1 MIEYQMMDAE
11 SLLCRCLHKGKIA
24 AEDSNVTPVEVEAGV
39 ADGTVVDFLRAVC
52 MAYGSCAV
60 LAIED
65 NDVVAKLRFYPT
77 ALIDMLDGH
86 TCVQTPKHLQEM
98 AALNPKKIP
107 GKDSLSGKSLYLH
120 CFQVAGVERAV
131 AEDNPTSYR
140 GRGIGINMLK
150 KLIDW
155 SEAEGWDEI
164 QGRAIQHIPPLMSW
178 SNHLSVERFRKLGF
192 DVKPS
197 DERCEAAVS
206 QRMGYHGEVIKKLWE
221 PYAHISDEEASMMY
235 TVSLNLRKPA

>member
-1 MIEYQMMDAE
+1 MIEYRMMDAE
-11 SLLCRCLHKGKIA
+11 SLLCCCLHNGKIA
-24 AEDSNVTPVEVEAGV
+24 LEDVKLAPVEAEAGV
-39 ADGTVVDFLRAVC
+39 ANGTVAAFLRAAC

-65 NDVVAKLRFYPT
+65 SNIVAKLRFYP
-77 ALIDMLDGH
+77 AVLVNMLGEH
-86 TCVQTPKHLQEM
+86 TCVQTPEHLQ
-98 AALNPKKIP
+98 KIADLDLKRFP
-107 GKDSLSGKSLYLH
+107 EKDSLPERSLYLH

-155 SEAEGWDEI
+155 SKAEGWDEI

-192 DVKPS
+192 EVKPS
-197 DERCEAAVS
+197 DERCPAAVS
-206 QRMGYHGEVIKKLWE
+206 QRMGYHGEVIKKLWG

-235 TVSLNLRKPA
+235 TVSLDLRKSA